1 MWFVVGFVGCWV
13 LLLIVLGMLIR
24 CCSGYLGGW
33 FTLLVSLDL
42 VLRLRFLGRL
52 MFYDLLWY
60 SSPGDGWLGGLL
72 QFWVPAVLFA
82 SGWLMWVSRVSWWF

>member
-1 MWFVVGFVGCWV
+1 MVCCWLCWLLGFVVNSVGYVDSLLFWV
-13 LLLIVLGMLIR
+13 F
-24 CCSGYLGGW
+24 GGW

-42 VLRLRFLGRL
+42 VVRLRFLGRL
-52 MFYDLLWY
+52 MFCDLLWY

-72 QFWVPAVLFA
+72 QFWVPAVLFG